1 MSRIGKQPI
10 TLPKGVEMT
19 VSGKQLTCKGPLGSL
34 SLGVHD
40 VVDASVAD
48 GVVTI
53 TRKDDEKFTRAMHG
67 TTRALI
73 AGMVEGV
80 TTGYKKALEV
90 VGVGYKAQIKGTVI
104 NLDVGF
110 ANTISVEIP
119 KGVKVEVADSTK
131 INVSGIDK
139 QAVHQTAA
147 AIRAVRKPEPYKGK
161 GIKYSDE
168 TVRRKAGKSAA
179 GGAKK

>member
-10 TLPKGVEMT
+10 TLPKGVE
-19 VSGKQLTCKGPLGSL
+19 VSLAGRTLTCKGKLGSL
-34 SLGVHD
+34 AQNLHDCVDVKVEGD
-40 VVDASVAD
+40 VVSV
-48 GVVTI
+48 

-90 VGVGYKAQIKGTVI
+90 VGVGYKAQIKGKKI
-104 NLDVGF
+104 ALDVGF
-110 ANTISVEIP
+110 ANTLEVEIP
-119 KGVKVEVADSTK
+119 DGVKVEVADSTK
-131 INVSGIDK
+131 ISITGINK
-139 QAVHQTAA
+139 QMVHQTAA
-147 AIRAVRKPEPYKGK
+147 AIRASRKPEPYKGK
-161 GIKYSDE
+161 GIRYSDE
-168 TVRRKAGKSAA
+168 TIRRKAGKSAA